1 MAESNVIN
9 ALAKVLIAE
18 SWADG
23 AVTYQE
29 INSLKDLLF
38 HLPEMTAHDW
48 AQLDMYIEAPV
59 GEAERGRLVA
69 QLQASLRTPEDRAL
83 ALRAIE
89 AVMQA
94 DGEIP
99 EAEQAAVEEIKAAI
113 QGSNSGG
120 MGRLGRLMGRS
131 VKRRSQVVENAPNR
145 ELYIDDFVKNKIYYS
160 VSRRMEL
167 DGSHMDAPDEVL
179 RKLSLAGGLMA
190 RVAFVDGDVTQGE
203 KDAML
208 AAVRRYWELTE
219 VEAALVVE
227 VAVSEI
233 SKQLDYYRLSRQ
245 FFESTDED
253 ERVRFMNVLFAVADA
268 DGRVS
273 YEEIEEIRT
282 IANVQKLSH
291 KQFIDAKLTIP
302 RERRAD

>member
-1 MAESNVIN
+1 
-9 ALAKVLIAE
+9 
-18 SWADG
+18 
-23 AVTYQE
+23 
-29 INSLKDLLF
+29 
-38 HLPEMTAHDW
+38 
-48 AQLDMYIEAPV
+48 V

-69 QLQASLRTPEDRAL
+69 QLQASLRTAEDRAL

-89 AVMQA
+89 AVMKA

-120 MGRLGRLMGRS
+120 MGGLGRLMGRS

-190 RVAFVDGDVTQGE
+190 VAFVDGDVTQ
-203 KDAML
+203 A
-208 AAVRRYWELTE
+208 RRMRCWLLCAGTEVTE

-233 SKQLDYYRLSRQ
+233 Q
-245 FFESTDED
+245 
-253 ERVRFMNVLFAVADA
+253 
-268 DGRVS
+268 
-273 YEEIEEIRT
+273 
-282 IANVQKLSH
+282 AN
-291 KQFIDAKLTIP
+291 
-302 RERRAD
+302 